1 MQYLLLAAIIIL
13 VIGFSGKK
21 NKPVQYKSKLLLTKH
36 EFWFYNSLKKVT
48 ESFGL
53 QILAK
58 IRLADLVDPMPN
70 ADRKEWYRDFAK
82 VQSKHID
89 FAVCDNMK
97 VILLIELDD
106 KSHERTERQERD
118 NFVNE
123 VLSSA
128 GYTLIRTYGETDAI
142 KQALEEK
149 MRSKIN

>member
-1 MQYLLLAAIIIL
+1 MQYLILAAIVII
-13 VIGFSGKK
+13 VIMGFSGKK
-21 NKPVQYKSKLLLTKH
+21 SKPVQYKPKLLLTKH

-48 ESFGL
+48 EPLGL

-106 KSHERTERQERD
+106 KSHEQSERKERD
-118 NFVNE
+118 VFVNA

-128 GYTLIRTYGETDAI
+128 GYTLIRTYGETEPI
-142 KQALEEK
+142 KQALDEK
-149 MRSKIN
+149 THK